1 MQDLTSRP
9 IAVHYSSPD
18 TEVKDVQIEKMLH
31 KMLSANFIDESS
43 LAMKDCNY
51 EMSRE
56 DRRFMKMCSRKKIS

>member
-18 TEVKDVQIEKMLH
+18 TEVKDVQSEKMLH
-31 KMLSANFIDESS
+31 KMLSANFIDQSS
-43 LAMKDCNY
+43 LAMKNCNC

-56 DRRFMKMCSRKKIS
+56 DRRFMKMCSRKNIS